1 MSQQELPKDLIDY
14 IETNGEHVILN
25 ENNSP
30 VQNTKEIQEKLEKQ
44 LDIMNNTLAY
54 DTYNP
59 IPGTATYTPS
69 VDTDKLKDSTKAL
82 MAEAA
87 FSKLRR
93 ENKKPIDEQVKE
105 YYINAVINQQKTA
118 YLEKYGYIMS
128 GNVLRKTKRMVL
140 KKYESGKLRPSQKEY
155 DDIVDYLNSPL
166 NDADNKKVNPMN
178 TANTGVSQQMSSL
191 ISSI

>member
-14 IETNGEHVILN
+14 IETNGEHINLNDSSVI
-25 ENNSP
+25 ENNKE
-30 VQNTKEIQEKLEKQ
+30 VQDKLTEQ
-44 LDIMNNTLAY
+44 LDIMSNSLAY

-59 IPGTATYTPS
+59 IPGTTTYTTS
-69 VDTDKLKDSTKAL
+69 VNTDKLKDSTKDL
-82 MAEAA
+82 IAEAA
-87 FSKLRR
+87 FSKMRR
-93 ENKKPIDEQVKE
+93 ENKKPIDEQVKD

-128 GNVLRKTKRMVL
+128 GDVLRKTKRMVL
-140 KKYESGKLRPSQKEY
+140 KKYESGKLRPSKKEY

-166 NDADNKKVNPMN
+166 NDEENKKVNPMN
-178 TANTGVSQQMSSL
+178 NTGVSQQMNSL